1 MKSTIHRILI
11 FGHDGQRRK
20 VELEPGL
27 NIITGDSKTGKSAIL
42 EIVDYCLFSS
52 RSTIP
57 KGVVE
62 DYALLYVLILKASEK
77 YLIIARPS
85 ASSGDGSKCC
95 LKVETNAN
103 LIENLSIES
112 FVDTELRPFKEIQ
125 LEVER
130 HLGIA
135 ALDTRTDGD
144 ESKQVSGGKA
154 SLRSSAPLLFQHQN
168 LIANKHSV
176 FYRFDDYYK
185 RKKALED
192 FPVLI
197 GWANSEYFRLYR
209 ELEEKKKKLA
219 AERKLLK
226 RMTLDSEQ
234 LASRLRSEIGGYYK
248 LVGKEIEVNASLID
262 LKRLARNLPD
272 VVAVTYADSNLKQ
285 AIEKAINQ
293 RDLLKSELGKKERM
307 LATLEANSTL
317 SYDSIA
323 KLGFLNAMD
332 IGELDSETTVCPV
345 CHQEHAELTKELAMI
360 ADSRNQLRLEV
371 AKIHTYSEDNSELI
385 EQIRGERDRL
395 KREVTKLSGEIS
407 ALESR
412 DKELET
418 SRTLR
423 EIALHAKGAAEARIS
438 ALLSMNSGSEAL
450 VDIDELQAQIDD
462 LQRKIEGF
470 DLDAMVNDA
479 ESFLSEHMTRIC
491 NQLDFENELKP
502 GTLRFDLRNFSF
514 HYHFKDNE
522 KIMLSEMGSGAN
534 WLACH
539 LSLFLALLRLNCKS
553 TNSSIPAFLFI
564 DQPSQVYFPTQYGVP
579 EEGESK
585 DENILQVRNIFRVLS
600 EEVES
605 IRAEYNFEPQII
617 VMEHADEEDF
627 ERYIRKR
634 WKKDGE
640 KLI

>member
-1 MKSTIHRILI
+1 MKATIHRILI
-11 FGHDGQRRK
+11 FGHDGQRRE
-20 VELEPGL
+20 VHLEPGL

-62 DYALLYVLILKASEK
+62 DFAALYVLILKAAEK
-77 YLIIARPS
+77 FLIIARPS

-95 LKVETNAN
+95 LKIETNGN
-103 LIENLSIES
+103 LLANLSIQAFAEI
-112 FVDTELRPFKEIQ
+112 ELRPFKEIQ

-135 ALDTRTDGD
+135 ALDTRMDGD
-144 ESKQVSGGKA
+144 ESKQVGGGKA
-154 SLRSSAPLLFQHQN
+154 SLRSSVPLLFQHQN
-168 LIANKHSV
+168 LIANKHSI

-185 RKKALED
+185 RKKTLED

-219 AERKLLK
+219 TERKLLK
-226 RMTLDSEQ
+226 RLRLDSEQ

-248 LVGKEIEVNASLID
+248 LVGKEIDGDVTLSD
-262 LKRLARNLPD
+262 LKRLAKNLPD
-272 VVAVTYADSNLKQ
+272 VDAVTYADSNLKQ
-285 AIEKAINQ
+285 AIEKVINQ
-293 RDLLKSELGKKERM
+293 RDSLKSELGKKERM

-323 KLGFLNAMD
+323 KLGFLNAMHS
-332 IGELDSETTVCPV
+332 GELASESLVCPV
-345 CHQEHAELTKELAMI
+345 CHQEHAELTKELTMI
-360 ADSRNQLRLEV
+360 ADSKTQLRSEV
-371 AKIHTYSEDNSELI
+371 AKIHTYSEDNSEQI
-385 EQIRGERDRL
+385 EQIRGDRDKL

-407 ALESR
+407 TLELK
-412 DKELET
+412 DKELQR
-418 SRTLR
+418 SKPLR
-423 EIALHAKGAAEARIS
+423 EIALHAKGAAEARIG
-438 ALLSMNSGSEAL
+438 ALLSMNSGSDAS
-450 VDIDELQAQIDD
+450 VDIEELQAQIEG
-462 LQRKIEGF
+462 LQKKIEGF
-470 DLDAMVNDA
+470 DLDAMINDA

-491 NQLDFENELKP
+491 NQLDFEHELKP
-502 GTLRFDLRNFSF
+502 GTLRFDLRTFSF

-522 KIMLSEMGSGAN
+522 KILLSEMGSGAN

-553 TNSSIPAFLFI
+553 VNSSIPAFLFI

-579 EEGESK
+579 EEGVSK

-605 IRAEYNFEPQII
+605 IRVDYDFEPQIV
-617 VMEHADEEDF
+617 VMEHADEPEF
-627 ERYIRKR
+627 EKHIRKR